1 MSLRVPAH
9 LVASAFAAGLTAA
22 LLTQGASAQDA
33 PPAVAPAPAEQAA
46 PASSSNR
53 PGLFE
58 AIGRWIDRS
67 NENFRTHLRGAKA
80 RVDNIGDD
88 AAASGREI
96 GKQATDVGNT
106 AVEATKG
113 AVAATKSA
121 VDAVVKLPGTRVVRG
136 NERCNAAPNGAPDCL
151 AAADALCRK
160 HGFSSG
166 KSLDFT
172 SAEEC
177 PARVMLSGRESEAEC
192 RIVTFINRAMCQ

>member
-1 MSLRVPAH
+1 MP
-9 LVASAFAAGLTAA
+9 
-22 LLTQGASAQDA
+22 
-33 PPAVAPAPAEQAA
+33 
-46 PASSSNR
+46 SSK

-67 NENFRTHLRGAKA
+67 NENFRTHLRGAKD

-96 GKQATDVGNT
+96 GKQANDVGKT

-113 AVAATKSA
+113 AVAVGKNA

-136 NERCNAAPNGAPDCL
+136 NERCNTAPNGAPDCL
-151 AAADALCRK
+151 AAADSLCRK
-160 HGFSSG
+160 HGYSSG